1 MNFEKLQAMQLEL
14 DNSILSAKSQMTA
27 EERFNKTLVALSV
40 EVAEVANCAEHFK
53 FWKDNK
59 GKVDEKFISTLNFRF
74 EDEVR
79 NDKRKWKL
87 LKDTD
92 GLFVDTSKKYNLDNF
107 KLLTIEQAHK
117 LTLVEECSDCL
128 HFILSLA
135 NQCNYELTRYQKV
148 GCDGGLEEAYL
159 LIQECISDNDGEELF
174 VDVQDIINWFIRY
187 IKLLG
192 ITTQELEQAYYE
204 KNEENYRR
212 LREGY

>member
-1 MNFEKLQAMQLEL
+1 MNFKKLQAMQLEL
-14 DNSILSAKSQMTA
+14 DNSILSAKPQMTA

-59 GKVDEKFISTLNFRF
+59 GKVDEKRF
-74 EDEVR
+74 
-79 NDKRKWKL
+79 
-87 LKDTD
+87 LKT
-92 GLFVDTSKKYNLDNF
+92 GEEIYEYRCNRTNSLYTHA
-107 KLLTIEQAHK
+107 EAHK
-117 LTLVEECSDCL
+117 LTLVEECSDAL

-135 NQCNYELTRYQKV
+135 NQLNEQLLDVVERYDNFNQEEWYLEILT
-148 GCDGGLEEAYL
+148 
-159 LIQECISDNDGEELF
+159 
-174 VDVQDIINWFIRY
+174 DIKNMKWDENNKWRALRDLNIDFY
-187 IKLLG
+187 HYYSSLG

>member
-1 MNFEKLQAMQLEL
+1 MNFKKLQAMQLEL
-14 DNSILSAKSQMTA
+14 DNSILSAKPQMTA

-59 GKVDEKFISTLNFRF
+59 GKVDEKRFLKSYNSFYEEELYSDKVTGNREISF
-74 EDEVR
+74 
-79 NDKRKWKL
+79 
-87 LKDTD
+87 
-92 GLFVDTSKKYNLDNF
+92 
-107 KLLTIEQAHK
+107 EQAHK

-135 NQCNYELTRYQKV
+135 NQLDLNLEQAFFTRPPVLLGTDFCYIYIQNEVASILEKTYLIEVSEERDLSDKEWEDLCLPYQKL
-148 GCDGGLEEAYL
+148 GDFYF
-159 LIQECISDNDGEELF
+159 NY
-174 VDVQDIINWFIRY
+174 ING
-187 IKLLG
+187 LG

>member
-1 MNFEKLQAMQLEL
+1 MNFKKLQAMQLEL
-14 DNSILSAKSQMTA
+14 DNSILSAKPQMTA

-59 GKVDEKFISTLNFRF
+59 GKVDGKRF
-74 EDEVR
+74 
-79 NDKRKWKL
+79 
-87 LKDTD
+87 LKT
-92 GLFVDTSKKYNLDNF
+92 GEEIYEYRCNRTNSLYTHA
-107 KLLTIEQAHK
+107 EAHK
-117 LTLVEECSDCL
+117 LTLVEECSDAL

-135 NQCNYELTRYQKV
+135 NQLNEQLLDVVERYDNFNQEEWYLEILT
-148 GCDGGLEEAYL
+148 
-159 LIQECISDNDGEELF
+159 
-174 VDVQDIINWFIRY
+174 DIKNMKWDENNKWRALRDLNIDFY
-187 IKLLG
+187 HYYSSLG

>member
-1 MNFEKLQAMQLEL
+1 MNFKKLQAMQEAL
-14 DNSILSAKSQMTA
+14 DNEILSAKPQMTA

-59 GKVDEKFISTLNFRF
+59 GKVDEKRF
-74 EDEVR
+74 LDSYNSSGR
-79 NDKRKWKL
+79 KDGMYYDKNNKKM
-87 LKDTD
+87 
-92 GLFVDTSKKYNLDNF
+92 GLTRQ
-107 KLLTIEQAHK
+107 QAHK
-117 LTLVEECSDCL
+117 LTLVEEASDCL

-135 NQCNYELTRYQKV
+135 NQLEIELDNPLVHSSAVVKEFFYLRVNDSITSCFHNYSRKSFGFCQTNLKKV
-148 GCDGGLEEAYL
+148 NFYFM
-159 LIQECISDNDGEELF
+159 NY
-174 VDVQDIINWFIRY
+174 INV
-187 IKLLG
+187 LG